1 MPPIPRKGSK
11 ATANITM
18 PAPPMAVAIDR
29 HNKIAFGCASMSVKI
44 VAPVVDNPDTA
55 SNKAS

>member
-1 MPPIPRKGSK
+1 
-11 ATANITM
+11 
-18 PAPPMAVAIDR
+18 MAVSIDR